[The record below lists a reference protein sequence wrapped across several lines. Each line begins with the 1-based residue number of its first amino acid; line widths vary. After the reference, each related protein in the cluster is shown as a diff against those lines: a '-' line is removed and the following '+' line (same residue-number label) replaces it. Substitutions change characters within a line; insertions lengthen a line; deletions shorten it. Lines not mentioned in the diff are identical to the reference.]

1 MKNKHDFDE
10 IWLKLVEIEH
20 LQNEIIR
27 DLKNVK
33 TVLELVVRSDMA
45 SNKALVMLIDKIE
58 KNIEHKY
65 SKKDHVFDD
74 IMIG

>member
-58 KNIEHKY
+58 HTV
-65 SKKDHVFDD
+65 KKKHSSNED
-74 IMIG
+74 IMVV